1 MIVRRWNESTE
12 FVADF
17 VTTAGAVSGDCLP
30 MLTKMAPRNVMP
42 SLFMYAPVKGGY
54 SSTVLQFYSPFSF
67 SFILTPSPCF

>member
-17 VTTAGAVSGDCLP
+17 VTTAGAVSGERLTVSGDCLP

-42 SLFMYAPVKGGY
+42 SLFMCAPPKGG
-54 SSTVLQFYSPFSF
+54 VLSVLSPQSVFRS
-67 SFILTPSPCF
+67 LHW